1 MTKSKRMEPVARV
14 ADQRER
20 QAAVEMA
27 EFRRFLDAQQA
38 KLDELNNYRN
48 DYARHFEE
56 AGRGGMDAARMADYR
71 RILARLNDAIAYQ
84 EQRLAGLHNDYV
96 RVRQRWTD
104 TRTRA
109 AALEKVMERYREEE
123 QRAGDRRE
131 QGESDE
137 RAQRTGPGT
146 AGGRES

>member
-1 MTKSKRMEPVARV
+1 MTKSKRMEPVAKV

-38 KLDELNNYRN
+38 KLDELNTYRA
-48 DYARHFEE
+48 DYARHFET
-56 AGRGGMDAARMADYR
+56 AGRGGMDAARMADFR
-71 RILARLNDAIAYQ
+71 RILARLNEAIVYQ
-84 EQRLAGLHNDYV
+84 EQRLASLHNDYEQV
-96 RVRQRWTD
+96 RRRWTD

-109 AALEKVMERYREEE
+109 AALDKVMERYREEE
-123 QRAGDRRE
+123 RREGDRRE

-137 RAQRTGPGT
+137 RAQLAGPGSS
-146 AGGRES
+146 GRES

>member
-1 MTKSKRMEPVARV
+1 MTKSKRMQPVAQV
-14 ADQRER
+14 AEQRER
-20 QAAVEMA
+20 RAAIEMA

-38 KLDELNNYRN
+38 KLDELNTYRS
-48 DYARHFEE
+48 DYARHFET

-71 RILARLNDAIAYQ
+71 RILARLNDAIVYQ
-84 EQRLAGLHNDYV
+84 EQRLASLHHDYEQV
-96 RVRQRWTD
+96 RRRWTD

-123 QRAGDRRE
+123 RHEGDRRE

-137 RAQRTGPGT
+137 RAQLAGPG
-146 AGGRES
+146 GSGNREG

>member
-1 MTKSKRMEPVARV
+1 VTKSKRMEPVTRV

-38 KLDELNNYRN
+38 KLDELNTYRN
-48 DYARHFEE
+48 DYARHFEQ

-84 EQRLAGLHNDYV
+84 EKRLISLHSDYEQV
-96 RVRQRWTD
+96 RRRWTD

-109 AALEKVMERYREEE
+109 AALDKVMERYRSDERREE
-123 QRAGDRRE
+123 DRRE
-131 QGESDE
+131 QGELDE
-137 RAQRTGPGT
+137 RSQHVGSGHSGT
-146 AGGRES
+146 KEA

>member
-1 MTKSKRMEPVARV
+1 MTKSKRMQPVARV

-38 KLDELNNYRN
+38 KLDELNTYRN
-48 DYARHFEE
+48 DYARHFEQ

-84 EQRLAGLHNDYV
+84 EKRLISLHNDYEQV
-96 RVRQRWTD
+96 RRRWTD

-109 AALEKVMERYREEE
+109 AALDKVMERYRAEELRETE
-123 QRAGDRRE
+123 QRE

-137 RAQRTGPGT
+137 RAQRAGPGT
-146 AGGRES
+146 AGARES

>member
-1 MTKSKRMEPVARV
+1 MTKSKRMQPVARV

-38 KLDELNNYRN
+38 KLDELNTYRN
-48 DYARHFEE
+48 DYARHFEQ

-84 EQRLAGLHNDYV
+84 EKRLISLHSDYEQV
-96 RVRQRWTD
+96 RRRWTD

-109 AALEKVMERYREEE
+109 AALDKVMERYRSDER
-123 QRAGDRRE
+123 RAEDRRE
-131 QGESDE
+131 QGELDE
-137 RAQRTGPGT
+137 RSQHVGSGHSGT
-146 AGGRES
+146 KET

>member
-48 DYARHFEE
+48 DYARHFET

-84 EQRLAGLHNDYV
+84 EQRLVGLHNDYA

-104 TRTRA
+104 THTRA
-109 AALEKVMERYREEE
+109 AALEKVMERYRKEE
-123 QRAGDRRE
+123 QREGDRRE

-137 RAQRTGPGT
+137 RAQRVGPVTNGS
-146 AGGRES
+146 RER

>member
-1 MTKSKRMEPVARV
+1 MTKSKRMQPVVRV

-48 DYARHFEE
+48 DYARHFEQ

-71 RILARLNDAIAYQ
+71 RILARLNDAIVYQ
-84 EQRLAGLHNDYV
+84 EQRLASLYNEYEQV
-96 RVRQRWTD
+96 RRRWTD

-109 AALEKVMERYREEE
+109 AALDKVMERYREEE
-123 QRAGDRRE
+123 RREGDRRE

-137 RAQRTGPGT
+137 RAQLSGPDT
-146 AGGRES
+146 AGRRES

>member
-1 MTKSKRMEPVARV
+1 MTKSKRMQPVARV

-48 DYARHFEE
+48 DYARHFEQ

-109 AALEKVMERYREEE
+109 AALEKVMERYREDE

-146 AGGRES
+146 VGGPES

>member
-1 MTKSKRMEPVARV
+1 MTKSKRMQPVAKV

-38 KLDELNNYRN
+38 RLDELNNYRN

-71 RILARLNDAIAYQ
+71 RILARLNEAIVYQ
-84 EQRLAGLHNDYV
+84 EQRLAGLHNDYE

-109 AALEKVMERYREEE
+109 AALDKVMERYREEE
-123 QRAGDRRE
+123 RREGDRRE

-137 RAQRTGPGT
+137 RAQRIGPGT
-146 AGGRES
+146 AGSRES

>member
-1 MTKSKRMEPVARV
+1 MTKSKRMQPVARV

>member
-27 EFRRFLDAQQA
+27 EFRRFLDVQQA

>member
-1 MTKSKRMEPVARV
+1 MTKSKRMQPVARV

-48 DYARHFEE
+48 DYARHFEQ

-84 EQRLAGLHNDYV
+84 EQRLAGLHNDYA

>member
-1 MTKSKRMEPVARV
+1 MTKSKRMEPVTRV

-38 KLDELNNYRN
+38 KLDELNTYRN
-48 DYARHFEE
+48 DYARHFEQ

-84 EQRLAGLHNDYV
+84 EKRLISLHSDYEQV
-96 RVRQRWTD
+96 RRRWTD

-109 AALEKVMERYREEE
+109 AALDKVMERYRSDERREE
-123 QRAGDRRE
+123 DRRE
-131 QGESDE
+131 QGELDE
-137 RAQRTGPGT
+137 RSQHVGSGHSGT
-146 AGGRES
+146 KEA

>member
-1 MTKSKRMEPVARV
+1 MTKSKRMEPVTRV

-27 EFRRFLDAQQA
+27 EFRRFLDAQQT
-38 KLDELNNYRN
+38 KLDELNTYRS
-48 DYARHFEE
+48 DYARTFEQ

-84 EQRLAGLHNDYV
+84 EKRLASLHHDYEQV
-96 RVRQRWTD
+96 RRRWTD

-109 AALEKVMERYREEE
+109 AALDKVMERYREEE
-123 QRAGDRRE
+123 RREGDRRE

-137 RAQRTGPGT
+137 RAQRTGSGT
-146 AGGRES
+146 VGGREQ

>member
-1 MTKSKRMEPVARV
+1 MTKSKRMEPVAQV

-84 EQRLAGLHNDYV
+84 EQRLAGLHNEYE
-96 RVRQRWTD
+96 RVRRRWTD

-109 AALEKVMERYREEE
+109 AALDKVMQRYRNEE
-123 QRAGDRRE
+123 QHAADRRE

-146 AGGRES
+146 AGNRES

>member
-14 ADQRER
+14 AEQRER
-20 QAAVEMA
+20 KAAVEMA
-27 EFRRFLDAQQA
+27 EFRRFLDAQQT

-48 DYARHFEE
+48 DYARTFEQ

-71 RILARLNDAIAYQ
+71 RILARLNDAIVYQ
-84 EQRLAGLHNDYV
+84 EQRLASLHNEYEQ
-96 RVRQRWTD
+96 VRQRWTD

-109 AALEKVMERYREEE
+109 AALDKVMERYREEE
-123 QRAGDRRE
+123 QREGDRRE

-137 RAQRTGPGT
+137 RAQLIGPGT
-146 AGGRES
+146 VGRRDS

>member
-1 MTKSKRMEPVARV
+1 MTKSKRMQPVAKV
-14 ADQRER
+14 AEQRER

-38 KLDELNNYRN
+38 KLDELNAYRS
-48 DYARHFEE
+48 DYARHFET

-84 EQRLAGLHNDYV
+84 EQRLANLHNDYEQV
-96 RVRQRWTD
+96 RRRWTD

-109 AALEKVMERYREEE
+109 AALDKVMERYREEE
-123 QRAGDRRE
+123 RREGDRRE

-137 RAQRTGPGT
+137 RAQLAGPDTIGS
-146 AGGRES
+146 RKC

>member
-1 MTKSKRMEPVARV
+1 MTKSKRMQPVAHV

-38 KLDELNNYRN
+38 KLDELNTYRA
-48 DYARHFEE
+48 DYARHFET
-56 AGRGGMDAARMADYR
+56 AGRGGMDAARMADFR

-84 EQRLAGLHNDYV
+84 EKRLTSLHNDYEQI
-96 RVRQRWTD
+96 RRRWTD

-109 AALEKVMERYREEE
+109 AALDKVMEHYREEE
-123 QRAGDRRE
+123 RREGDRRE

-137 RAQRTGPGT
+137 RAQRIGPGHS
-146 AGGRES
+146 GIKEG